1 MSYYGGVVDALRVFV
16 VRHGGTRWTRERR
29 FAGSQDV
36 PLDDAGRARAEALA
50 RLLSPHP
57 IAAVY
62 TSPLQRARATAALIA
77 APHGQDVRIEAA
89 FVDMGFGAWEGLT
102 ADEVAT
108 RFPEAWTTW
117 REAPAMLT
125 AHGGE
130 RVEQAAGRVVGAI
143 GRLQHAHP
151 GETVVVVS
159 HAIAV
164 RVIVLAALGL
174 GSDRL
179 WSVDASPAGLTE
191 LEYSR
196 DWVTVHRM
204 NTLAHLTAVVALA
217 DDAGRPGVPG
227 APDAVAAVLDPEP
240 AP

>member
-1 MSYYGGVVDALRVFV
+1 MSYYGEVVDALRLFV

-29 FAGSQDV
+29 FAGSRDV
-36 PLDDAGRARAEALA
+36 PLDDAGHARAEALA
-50 RLLSPHP
+50 RLLAAHP
-57 IAAVY
+57 ITAVY
-62 TSPLQRARATAALIA
+62 TSPMERARATAALIA
-77 APHGQDVRIEAA
+77 APHRQDVRIERA
-89 FVDMGFGAWEGLT
+89 FADMRFGAWEGLT

-108 RFPEAWTTW
+108 RFPDAWTTW
-117 REAPAMLT
+117 REAPATLT

-130 RVEQAAGRVVGAI
+130 PVDHVAERVAGAI
-143 GRLQHAHP
+143 GRLQHAHT
-151 GETVVVVS
+151 GETVVVVT

-164 RVIVLAALGL
+164 RLIALAALGL

-179 WSVDASPAGLTE
+179 WSVDASPAGVTE

-217 DDAGRPGVPG
+217 ADAGRPGIPG
-227 APDAVAAVLDPEP
+227 APETVATVLDPEL